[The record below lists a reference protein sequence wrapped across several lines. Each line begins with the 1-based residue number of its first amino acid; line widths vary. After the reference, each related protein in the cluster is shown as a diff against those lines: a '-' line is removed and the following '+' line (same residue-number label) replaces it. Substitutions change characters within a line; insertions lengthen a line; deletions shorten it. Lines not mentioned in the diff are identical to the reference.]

1 MSSGRVLLVR
11 RAIANVGVENDKG
24 GPFFRFAKD
33 LERML
38 DTIYV
43 VRVADSQDIPTVSQ
57 KSGGDIFGEGD
68 SRVSLDR
75 YVIVVVDPAEVVQTQ
90 MSGERCGLR

>member
-11 RAIANVGVENDKG
+11 RAIANVGIENDKRRSL
-24 GPFFRFAKD
+24 FRLVKD

-43 VRVADSQDIPTVSQ
+43 VR
-57 KSGGDIFGEGD
+57 
-68 SRVSLDR
+68 RL
-75 YVIVVVDPAEVVQTQ
+75 
-90 MSGERCGLR
+90 